1 MKRSKLVI
9 ELKGDDSQPL
19 FLRLATSILGE
30 IERGRLLPGDR
41 LPGTRSLALSLN
53 IHRNT
58 VTAAF
63 QELMMQGWLVAE
75 PSRGTVVAYD
85 LPSVKLRSDK
95 EAVVAAAEIPSDE
108 PCNVFHISDGTP
120 DARIMPAAE
129 MARAIRHALL
139 QPPNWRGG
147 GYGESGGAR
156 SLRNALAQ
164 YLAQERG
171 LATSPSQ
178 IMVTRGS
185 QMAIYLAA
193 AALISPGDAV
203 AVEEPGYPYAWEAF
217 RAAGARVIGVP
228 VDALGI
234 DVARLENLA
243 QQEPKLKA
251 LYVTPHH
258 QYPTTVTLGAS
269 RRLRLLE
276 VARRY
281 GLSIVEDDYD
291 HEYRFDGRP
300 VLPLASRAN
309 DSVPVIY
316 IGSLS
321 KLLSPAVR
329 LGYVSARPDILQR
342 MIKRREAID
351 RQGDLL
357 LESAMAELICNGTLA
372 RHARKARRVYEVRR
386 NILVTELKE
395 RLGQDIAFNT
405 PSGGLA
411 VWLVV
416 RDGLSA
422 NAWAASA
429 LRAGIAVSPSSS
441 FVLDTL
447 HTVNGL
453 RIGYANLDE
462 AGIRNFVG
470 ALADCRPWR

>member
-1 MKRSKLVI
+1 
-9 ELKGDDSQPL
+9 
-19 FLRLATSILGE
+19 
-30 IERGRLLPGDR
+30 
-41 LPGTRSLALSLN
+41 
-53 IHRNT
+53 
-58 VTAAF
+58 
-63 QELMMQGWLVAE
+63 
-75 PSRGTVVAYD
+75 
-85 LPSVKLRSDK
+85 
-95 EAVVAAAEIPSDE
+95 
-108 PCNVFHISDGTP
+108 
-120 DARIMPAAE
+120 
-129 MARAIRHALL
+129 
-139 QPPNWRGG
+139 
-147 GYGESGGAR
+147 
-156 SLRNALAQ
+156 
-164 YLAQERG
+164 
-171 LATSPSQ
+171 
-178 IMVTRGS
+178 MVTRGS

-193 AALISPGDAV
+193 AALISSGDAV

-422 NAWAASA
+422 NAWAPRPCVRVLRFLLHPASCWIPCIP
-429 LRAGIAVSPSSS
+429 L
-441 FVLDTL
+441 
-447 HTVNGL
+447 TVFELAMPILMKPESEILLGRSLTANLGDRL
-453 RIGYANLDE
+453 RIGLVAHERL
-462 AGIRNFVG
+462 
-470 ALADCRPWR
+470 LQ

>member
-9 ELKGDDSQPL
+9 ELRDDDSQPL
-19 FLRLATSILGE
+19 FLRLAASILSE
-30 IERGRLLPGDR
+30 IERGRLAPGDR

-53 IHRNT
+53 VHRNT

-85 LPSVKLRSDK
+85 LPNVSLHAEKGK
-95 EAVVAAAEIPSDE
+95 VVAVDDIPSDDSKTILH
-108 PCNVFHISDGTP
+108 VSDGTP
-120 DARIMPAAE
+120 DTRIMPSVE

-139 QPPNWRGG
+139 QPPSLQGG
-147 GYGESGGAR
+147 GYGEPGGAQA
-156 SLRNALAQ
+156 LRNALAQ

-171 LATSPSQ
+171 LTTSPSQ

-193 AALISPGDAV
+193 ATLVSPGDAV
-203 AVEEPGYPYAWEAF
+203 AVEEPGYPHAWEAF
-217 RAAGARVIGVP
+217 RAAGARVIGIP
-228 VDALGI
+228 VDAQGI
-234 DVARLENLA
+234 DVAQLESVA

-281 GLSIVEDDYD
+281 GLTIVEDDYD

-300 VLPLASRAN
+300 ILPLASRAN
-309 DSVPVIY
+309 DETPVIY

-329 LGYVSARPDILQR
+329 LGYASARPDILQR
-342 MIKRREAID
+342 MIKHREAID

-357 LESAMAELICNGTLA
+357 LENAMAELIGNGTLA
-372 RHARKARRVYEVRR
+372 RHGRKARRVYETRR
-386 NILVTELKE
+386 NILAAELTE
-395 RLGQDIAFNT
+395 RLGQDIEFNT

-411 VWLVV
+411 VWLRV
-416 RDGLSA
+416 REGISA

-429 LRAGIAVSPSSS
+429 LGLGVAVSPSSN
-441 FVLDTL
+441 FVLDTS

-462 AGIRNFVG
+462 AGIRSLVG
-470 ALADCRPWR
+470 ILAECRPCR

>member
-9 ELKGDDSQPL
+9 ELKGDDGQPL
-19 FLRLATSILGE
+19 FLRLAASILCE
-30 IERGRLLPGDR
+30 IERGRLAPGDH

-53 IHRNT
+53 VHRNT

-85 LPSVKLRSDK
+85 LPNVNLHAEKDT
-95 EAVVAAAEIPSDE
+95 VAAADETPSE
-108 PCNVFHISDGTP
+108 ESSTVLHVSDGTP
-120 DARIMPAAE
+120 DARIMPAVE
-129 MARAIRHALL
+129 MARAVRHALL
-139 QPPNWRGG
+139 QPPNLQGG
-147 GYGESGGAR
+147 GYGEPGGAQA
-156 SLRNALAQ
+156 LRNALAQ

-193 AALISPGDAV
+193 ATLVSPGDAV

-217 RAAGARVIGVP
+217 RAAGARVIGIP
-228 VDALGI
+228 VDAQGI
-234 DVARLENLA
+234 DIAQLESVAK
-243 QQEPKLKA
+243 QESKLKA

-276 VARRY
+276 LARRY
-281 GLSIVEDDYD
+281 GLTIVEDDYD

-300 VLPLASRAN
+300 ILPLASRAN
-309 DSVPVIY
+309 DEVPVIY

-329 LGYVSARPDILQR
+329 LGYASARPDILRQ

-357 LESAMAELICNGTLA
+357 LENAMAELIGNGTLA
-372 RHARKARRVYEVRR
+372 RHARKARRIYETRR
-386 NILVTELKE
+386 NILAAELTEH
-395 RLGQDIAFNT
+395 LGQDIEFNT
-405 PSGGLA
+405 PSGGIA
-411 VWLVV
+411 VWLRV
-416 RDGLSA
+416 REELSA

-429 LRAGIAVSPSSS
+429 LSRGVAVSPSSN
-441 FVLDTL
+441 FVLDTS

-462 AGIRNFVG
+462 AGIRSLVG
-470 ALADCRPWR
+470 ILAECRPWC

>member
-9 ELKGDDSQPL
+9 ELKGDDTQPI
-19 FLRLATSILGE
+19 FLRLATSILSE
-30 IERGRLLPGDR
+30 IERGRLVPGDR

-53 IHRNT
+53 VHRNT

-85 LPSVKLRSDK
+85 LPNVSLHAEK
-95 EAVVAAAEIPSDE
+95 ETVVTADEIPAEE
-108 PCNVFHISDGTP
+108 PNAVLHVSDGTP
-120 DARIMPAAE
+120 DTRIMPAVE
-129 MARAIRHALL
+129 MARAVRHALL
-139 QPPNWRGG
+139 QPPNLQGG
-147 GYGESGGAR
+147 GYGEPGGAQA
-156 SLRNALAQ
+156 LRNALAQ

-193 AALISPGDAV
+193 ATLVSPGDAV

-217 RAAGARVIGVP
+217 RAAGARVIGIS
-228 VDALGI
+228 VDAQGI
-234 DVARLENLA
+234 DVAQLESVA
-243 QQEPKLKA
+243 QREPKLKA

-281 GLSIVEDDYD
+281 GLTIVEDDYD

-300 VLPLASRAN
+300 ILPLASRAN
-309 DSVPVIY
+309 DEVSVIY

-329 LGYVSARPDILQR
+329 LGYASARPDILQR

-357 LESAMAELICNGTLA
+357 LENAMA
-372 RHARKARRVYEVRR
+372 
-386 NILVTELKE
+386 
-395 RLGQDIAFNT
+395 D
-405 PSGGLA
+405 
-411 VWLVV
+411 
-416 RDGLSA
+416 
-422 NAWAASA
+422 
-429 LRAGIAVSPSSS
+429 GIASLLREEQ
-441 FVLDTL
+441 VLAHRYEGTRYDCGSKL
-447 HTVNGL
+447 GYLQATVEFGK
-453 RIGYANLDE
+453 RHHEVGEEFANYLKQME
-462 AGIRNFVG
+462 HE
-470 ALADCRPWR
+470 

>member
-1 MKRSKLVI
+1 MNRSKLVI

-19 FLRLATSILGE
+19 FLRLATSILSE
-30 IERGRLLPGDR
+30 IERGRLVPGDR

-53 IHRNT
+53 VHRNT

-85 LPSVKLRSDK
+85 LPTVSLQADK
-95 EAVVAAAEIPSDE
+95 EAVITPSEIPSDE
-108 PCNVFHISDGTP
+108 SRNVLHISDGTP
-120 DARIMPAAE
+120 DTRIMPAVE
-129 MARAIRHALL
+129 MARAVRHALL
-139 QPPNWRGG
+139 QAPSLRGAS
-147 GYGESGGAR
+147 YDEPGGAQA
-156 SLRNALAQ
+156 LRNALAQ

-171 LATSPSQ
+171 LTTSPSQ

-193 AALISPGDAV
+193 ATLVSPGDAV

-217 RAAGARVIGVP
+217 RAAGARVIGIP
-228 VDALGI
+228 VDAQGI
-234 DVARLENLA
+234 DIAQLESLA
-243 QQEPKLKA
+243 QKEPRLKA

-281 GLSIVEDDYD
+281 GLTIVEDDYD

-300 VLPLASRAN
+300 ILPLASRAN
-309 DSVPVIY
+309 DEVPVIY

-329 LGYVSARPDILQR
+329 LGYASARPDILQQ

-357 LESAMAELICNGTLA
+357 LENAMAELISNGTLV
-372 RHARKARRVYEVRR
+372 RHARKARRVYEARR
-386 NILVTELKE
+386 NILVAELTEH
-395 RLGQDIAFNT
+395 LGQDVEFNA

-411 VWLVV
+411 IWLLV
-416 RDGLSA
+416 RNELSA

-429 LRAGIAVSPSSS
+429 LGKGVVLSPSSN
-441 FVLDTL
+441 FVLDTS

-462 AGIRNFVG
+462 AGIRNLVRT
-470 ALADCRPWR
+470 LVECRPWR